1 MVNKLIAIIIKEL
14 KDLFR
19 DKTTLFTM
27 IVIPLLF
34 FPLIG
39 LAFKTGA
46 ETTAQQTLNVAV
58 LNLDS
63 GYNKTKMGDSLIAF
77 IKQFN
82 NVNITVINNTN
93 TNESITRLSRELYE
107 NKGINELLVIPRNF
121 TETIYNPNATA
132 KLELY
137 SYVSAAGGLAI
148 RSLDPILQAYISD
161 IINWKIKQIAP
172 NVNPKA
178 IINPINISYISIVR
192 EEKIPSPPEIVHGL
206 IASQSWTLPLSVFI
220 IIVTSSQIVASAIA
234 SEKESKTLEILLSTP
249 VSRMNILVG
258 KIASSMIIAILSVI
272 SYVGGFTIYMNT
284 ILGLS
289 SAQIPPEIAN
299 KVTQLVNSPQIIGGV
314 AVLMF
319 ITLLTAISLSVSL
332 SVYAEDVRSAQAL
345 VSYVTLL
352 FGLPAFITMG
362 VDIDQLPL
370 IEKTVLYLI
379 PFTHAFTGI
388 TKLIDG
394 DYTPVIFGMI
404 YMSVFSLITLYI
416 ASKSFTTEKLLTAK
430 LTFKRRK

>member
-19 DKTTLFTM
+19 DRTTLFTM

-34 FPLIG
+34 FPIIG

-63 GYNKTKMGDSLIAF
+63 GYNNTKMGDDLIFF

-82 NVNITVINNTN
+82 NINVTVINS
-93 TNESITRLSRELYE
+93 TNENITRLSRELYE

-121 TETIYNPNATA
+121 TEAIYNPNATA

-137 SYVSAAGGLAI
+137 SYVSATGGLAI
-148 RSLDPILQAYISD
+148 RSLDPILQAYIKN
-161 IINWKIKQIAP
+161 IVNWKIQMIAP
-172 NVNPKA
+172 NVNPNA

-192 EEKIPSPPEIVHGL
+192 EEKLPSPPEIVHGL
-206 IASQSWTLPLSVFI
+206 LASQSWTLPLSVFI

-249 VSRMNILVG
+249 VSRINILVG

-299 KVTQLVNSPQIIGGV
+299 KVSQLVNSPQIIGGV
-314 AVLMF
+314 AILMF

-362 VDIDQLPL
+362 VNIDQLPL
-370 IEKTVLYLI
+370 LEKIILYVI

-394 DYTPVIFGMI
+394 DYIPVVFGMI
-404 YMSVFSLITLYI
+404 YMSIFSLIALYI

-430 LTFKRRK
+430 LTFKRKK